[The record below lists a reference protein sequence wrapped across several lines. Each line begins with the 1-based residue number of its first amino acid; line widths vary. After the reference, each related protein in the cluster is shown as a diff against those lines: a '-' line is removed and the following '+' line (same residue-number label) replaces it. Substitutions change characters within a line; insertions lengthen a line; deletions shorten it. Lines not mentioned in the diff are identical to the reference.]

1 MTLREI
7 SIGRSKNSDIFLD
20 ENCIYASSNH
30 GTIYCDGGQLM
41 FRDTS
46 SNGTLINNVM
56 VKHQVVPINR
66 GDVILAAGQYQI
78 NWYQIDM
85 FFPPS
90 ELQQTPPRTAIGS
103 PQMPPQ
109 MPPPPPM
116 GAPVQS
122 SVSPQV
128 PDLSKWNWGAFGLY
142 PIWGFFNGCWWAFF
156 VWLFLG
162 WCFLIPNIVFGIN
175 GTKWAWQNRSW
186 ISVEDFNHTQS
197 VWGTVAIILI
207 CIGLVST
214 FLIFIFYLAIFL
226 GFLNSL

>member
-7 SIGRSKNSDIFLD
+7 SVGRSKDSDIYLD

-46 SNGTLINNVM
+46 SNGTVINNVL

-66 GDVILAAGQYQI
+66 GDIILAAGQYQI
-78 NWYQIDM
+78 SWYQIDM

-90 ELQQTPPRTAIGS
+90 ELQQTPPRTVIGS
-103 PQMPPQ
+103 PQMPLQ
-109 MPPPPPM
+109 TPM
-116 GAPVQS
+116 GTSVQS
-122 SVSPQV
+122 SMPQQT
-128 PDLSKWNWGAFGLY
+128 PLNLSKWNWGAFGLY
-142 PIWGFFNGCWWAFF
+142 PIWGFFNGCWWVFF

-162 WCFLIPNIVFGIN
+162 WFFLIPNIVFGIN
-175 GTKWAWQNRSW
+175 GTKWAWQNRTW
-186 ISVEDFNHTQS
+186 ISVEDFTHTQA

-214 FLIFIFYLAIFL
+214 FLVFIFYLTVFL
-226 GFLNSL
+226 GFLSSL